1 METMKVIIPFDF
13 ETTYGW
19 LIFFMYVAINLLI
32 AYFLGR
38 KRQIGYIWS
47 CFFLIFLSILGGL
60 IITLLSP
67 KYYSDSPKRSK
78 GKIIIGWI
86 MAIFFGIQVLL
97 AFPSTASTHGY
108 LLVHIGFFGLGLYL
122 IQIGKGR
129 IPNKS
134 GIQKIP
140 VKDESY
146 AKTDI
151 EKIN

>member
-1 METMKVIIPFDF
+1 METTKTIIPFDF
-13 ETTYGW
+13 GTTYGW

-47 CFFLIFLSILGGL
+47 CFFLTFLSILGGL

-67 KYYSDSPKRSK
+67 KYYIDSPKRSK

-86 MAIFFGIQVLL
+86 MAIIFGIQVLL
-97 AFPSTASTHGY
+97 AFPSTNEKHGF
-108 LLVHIGFFGLGLYL
+108 LLFHIGLFGLGLYL
-122 IQIGKGR
+122 IQIGKGV

-134 GIQKIP
+134 EIQKISS
-140 VKDESY
+140 KDESNVK
-146 AKTDI
+146 ADMN
-151 EKIN
+151 KIN

>member
-1 METMKVIIPFDF
+1 METTKTIIPFDF

-19 LIFFMYVAINLLI
+19 SIFLFYVAINLLI

-38 KRQIGYIWS
+38 KRQIGYVWS
-47 CFFLIFLSILGGL
+47 CFFLTFLSILGGL

-67 KYYSDSPKRSK
+67 KYYYDSPKGSK

-86 MAIFFGIQVLL
+86 IAIFFGIQVLL
-97 AFPSTASTHGY
+97 AFPSTNEKHGY
-108 LLVHIGFFGLGLYL
+108 LLFHIGMFGLGLYL

-134 GIQKIP
+134 AIQKISSKDYSN
-140 VKDESY
+140 VK
-146 AKTDI
+146 ADI
-151 EKIN
+151 TSFN